1 MLKTLLGE
9 QFRSTSRVLAAVAG
23 VVLLVASVSLV
34 PAMAGMGGLGSL
46 GLVLA
51 SVLVACL
58 TPIVGVLLAW
68 DYWQTMYGRRGYFT
82 MTLPVRGRELFA
94 AKALHALVATAV
106 AAVVTLGGVAA
117 CLLARGRMAQMP
129 LGDAWSAVTGTVG
142 DAPAGALAG
151 FGAILA
157 IQLVVVVIQVAAV
170 LSISAES
177 RFQGLGWGAPL
188 IGLVLLYLVDQVVNL
203 VGMLWI
209 PLGIRLSGPQAG
221 NLVAR
226 GMWPD
231 VVEALRT
238 GADPTVIG
246 LGSVATGAALTVAL
260 AWWAVRSIERR
271 TSLR

>member
-1 MLKTLLGE
+1 
-9 QFRSTSRVLAAVAG
+9 
-23 VVLLVASVSLV
+23 
-34 PAMAGMGGLGSL
+34 
-46 GLVLA
+46 
-51 SVLVACL
+51 
-58 TPIVGVLLAW
+58 
-68 DYWQTMYGRRGYFT
+68 
-82 MTLPVRGRELFA
+82 
-94 AKALHALVATAV
+94 
-106 AAVVTLGGVAA
+106 
-117 CLLARGRMAQMP
+117 MP
-129 LGDAWSAVTGTVG
+129 LGDAWSAVTGAVA

-188 IGLVLLYLVDQVVNL
+188 IGLVLLYLVDQVVSL

-209 PLGIRLSGPQAG
+209 PLGIRLSGPEAG
-221 NLVAR
+221 DLVAR

-246 LGSVATGAALTVAL
+246 LGSVVTGAAFTVAL